1 MQAAR
6 RALDVEASH
15 ARHLLDECATR
26 LAAAAAASSGLSGEV
41 GRLHAELRRRQHG
54 CDATARQLALAEEE
68 CGTLLQSVSSLEAR
82 LRLADVQAADARSEN
97 QRLQSALGVVRQQ
110 LSTPTG
116 FHQPLLASYLGGS
129 GSVTL
134 RQRDTPP
141 F

>member
-15 ARHLLDECATR
+15 SRHLLDECATR

-41 GRLHAELRRRQHG
+41 GRLHAELRRRQHD

-97 QRLQSALGVVRQQ
+97 QRLQSVLGVVRQQ

-134 RQRDTPP
+134 RHRETPP